1 MLYILCVI
9 ALLFGLA
16 IGSFL
21 NVVIYRLPRRESLAR
36 PGSHCPS
43 CDSAIRWYDNI
54 PVVSWL
60 VLRGRCRTCA
70 EPIAVR
76 YLMVEAITAVG
87 FALSAWRFGIT
98 WPALV
103 GCVFVAALVAVAFI
117 DYDEMIIP
125 DAIVLPGAV
134 VGLAAS
140 IGLDPSRWWVYLVS
154 AVGCAFFFLALVL
167 LWPGGGM
174 GMGDAKM
181 GLFLGAFLGPRVLV
195 AVFVAF
201 LLGSIVGIYLL
212 VVRKATRKTKVP
224 FGPFLA
230 MGGALALYIG
240 QIVIDAYTSIYS

>member
-1 MLYILCVI
+1 MLYVI
-9 ALLFGLA
+9 ALLFGLT

-36 PGSHCPS
+36 PSSHCPN
-43 CDSAIRWYDNI
+43 CNTAIKWYDNV
-54 PVVSWL
+54 PVVSWA
-60 VLRGRCRTCA
+60 VLRGRCRSCA
-70 EPIAVR
+70 EPIALR
-76 YLMVEAITAVG
+76 YPIVEAITGVG
-87 FALSAWRFGIT
+87 FAVSAWRFGIT
-98 WPALV
+98 WQALV
-103 GCVFVAALVAVAFI
+103 GCIFVAALVAVAFI

-125 DAIVLPGAV
+125 DTIVLPGAV

-140 IGLDPSRWWVYLVS
+140 IGLDPERWWVYLVS
-154 AVGCAFFFLALVL
+154 AVGCAFFFLVLVL

-212 VVRKATRKTKVP
+212 VVKKATRKTKVP

-230 MGGALALYIG
+230 MGGALALYVG
-240 QIVIDAYTSIYS
+240 QTLIDAYTSIYS